1 MVNKL
6 ILVGRHNAF
15 LAKKRGIHKLV
26 RPYVHT
32 QKIAPVKYMQKNMSQ
47 KIQAKN
53 EGGGEERRRER
64 GPTKNSQA
72 TCY

>member
-1 MVNKL
+1 
-6 ILVGRHNAF
+6 
-15 LAKKRGIHKLV
+15 
-26 RPYVHT
+26 
-32 QKIAPVKYMQKNMSQ
+32 MQKNMSQ